1 MSKKV
6 WIIIVLVLVIAV
18 AAGLYFGRNMFARS
32 NDCNDS
38 ALLWEPESL
47 RSDDTVV
54 LSVDNQGEFAEVVV
68 DGTIRDF
75 QLVRLEWDD
84 QTGDMVETEVIHN
97 IGEIKDQTVVI
108 KTYFPEG
115 IPGENLKWQSTSGK
129 EYDFIIQEE
138 FGEDF
143 PGYWEFICEWRNC
156 RKHDILLSSLL
167 CIIKNKER

>member
-6 WIIIVLVLVIAV
+6 WSIIVLVLVIAV
-18 AAGLYFGRNMFARS
+18 AAGLYFGRNMFAPGQTTVTIRRYYE
-32 NDCNDS
+32 
-38 ALLWEPESL
+38 EPESL

-97 IGEIKDQTVVI
+97 IGEIKDQTVVM

-115 IPGENLKWQSTSGK
+115 IPGEKLKWQSTSGK

-143 PGYWEFICEWRNC
+143 PGYWEFICE
-156 RKHDILLSSLL
+156 
-167 CIIKNKER
+167 